1 MPQEK
6 RLTAVS
12 WLNKLKVAGRDLE
25 EARIR
30 NDFLFYLMTSL
41 ENGVLEQPFDQTPPN
56 VAFLELKI
64 LLVRI
69 ILKFAWLYNCT
80 SVHIEKIIGF
90 KYLQPAGTKFDSS
103 KSQNSINRNNNLFEK
118 SPDKGAFL
126 LNQPI
131 PKSGVFCYLAI
142 VNKPNQ

>member
-12 WLNKLKVAGRDLE
+12 WLNKLKIAGRDLE

-56 VAFLELKI
+56 VAFLELKS

-69 ILKFAWLYNCT
+69 SLKFAWLYICT
-80 SVHIEKIIGF
+80 
-90 KYLQPAGTKFDSS
+90 Y
-103 KSQNSINRNNNLFEK
+103 
-118 SPDKGAFL
+118 
-126 LNQPI
+126 
-131 PKSGVFCYLAI
+131 
-142 VNKPNQ
+142 